1 MKKPSSFV
9 GGEEGGGSG
18 GMGRSSVD
26 GERGGCGAKEDGR
39 LKLFFRERSAL
50 KMARASQKG
59 IVSRFGASDPKKS
72 KNNKIKRHC
81 IFGEGNVVQLKTG
94 PSFIHLVIK

>member
-26 GERGGCGAKEDGR
+26 GERVVEQRRTED
-39 LKLFFRERSAL
+39 
-50 KMARASQKG
+50 
-59 IVSRFGASDPKKS
+59 
-72 KNNKIKRHC
+72 
-81 IFGEGNVVQLKTG
+81 
-94 PSFIHLVIK
+94 